1 MKRLLALSLALVTIS
16 LSAQSPEPVDNAAI
30 AKIREEGFKRS
41 QVMETMFWLTDRYG
55 PRLTGSKEFEEA
67 GDWAVKQ
74 LQSWGVE
81 NVRKERFAFGRG
93 WSLVKF
99 HAQMLEPRVM
109 PIIGLPKAWSTGT
122 KGMFT
127 ADVVRPQI
135 TNAQDAEQWRGK
147 LRGKIVLTQPARE
160 VRLLEGPVVL
170 RYNDNPKWVEEAL
183 SVPPARGGGAG
194 RAGGGG
200 DAGRAGGAAGDAGRG
215 GAGAAAAGGRG
226 AAGAGGRGGAGGG
239 APAFNVNTFYREEGV
254 LALFDRG
261 SNSDMSAGGSDLSWQ
276 TQRVD
281 GGTVFVQSG
290 GSATADPATILPQVT
305 LAVEHYNRMVRLLDH
320 NTPVKVELNIDV
332 ATREEDPA
340 SPNGF
345 NVIGEI
351 RGTDKADEIVVIGAH
366 FDSWHGATGA
376 TDNAAGSAAM
386 MEVLRIF
393 TATGLRPRRTV
404 RIGLWGAEENGLI
417 GSQFYVREHLGT
429 RDAPKPELAKT
440 TAYFNIDNGTGKI
453 RGIWMQG
460 NTAVKPIFEAWTR
473 PLKDLG
479 VDILGPRS
487 VSSTDHTRFDSVG
500 VPAFQFVQER
510 LEYNSRTHHSNMDFY
525 DRVQAEDM
533 KQMATVT
540 AVFVWHAAN
549 RESLL
554 PRKQ

>member
-1 MKRLLALSLALVTIS
+1 MT
-16 LSAQSPEPVDNAAI
+16 
-30 AKIREEGFKRS
+30 
-41 QVMETMFWLTDRYG
+41 
-55 PRLTGSKEFEEA
+55 
-67 GDWAVKQ
+67 
-74 LQSWGVE
+74 
-81 NVRKERFAFGRG
+81 
-93 WSLVKF
+93 
-99 HAQMLEPRVM
+99 EPRVM

-122 KGMFT
+122 NGMFT

-170 RYNDNPKWVEEAL
+170 RYGDNAKWLEEAL
-183 SVPPARGGGAG
+183 SVPPARAGGAG
-194 RAGGGG
+194 RAGGAAAGRAGG
-200 DAGRAGGAAGDAGRG
+200 GGGRAGGAAGA
-215 GAGAAAAGGRG
+215 G
-226 AAGAGGRGGAGGG
+226 AAGA
-239 APAFNVNTFYREEGV
+239 AFNVNTFYREEGV

-261 SNSDMSAGGSDLSWQ
+261 GNSDRSAGGSDLSWQ

-281 GGTVFVQSG
+281 GGPVFV
-290 GSATADPATILPQVT
+290 V
-305 LAVEHYNRMVRLLDH
+305 
-320 NTPVKVELNIDV
+320 
-332 ATREEDPA
+332 
-340 SPNGF
+340 
-345 NVIGEI
+345 GEI
-351 RGTDKADEIVVIGAH
+351 RGTDKADEIVLIGAH

-393 TATGLRPRRTV
+393 KTAGLRPRRTV

-417 GSQFYVREHLGT
+417 GSQAYVREHLGT
-429 RDAPKPELAKT
+429 REAPRPELAKMS
-440 TAYFNIDNGTGKI
+440 AYFNIDNGTGRI

-487 VSSTDHTRFDSVG
+487 VTSTDHTRFDAVG

-533 KQMATVT
+533 KQMATV
-540 AVFVWHAAN
+540 AAIFVWHAAN
-549 RESLL
+549 RDALL
-554 PRKQ
+554 PRK

>member
-1 MKRLLALSLALVTIS
+1 MKRALMLILAVLTIS
-16 LSAQSPEPVDNAAI
+16 LSAQSPEPVDSAAI
-30 AKIREEGFKRS
+30 AKIREHGLQKS
-41 QVMETMFWLTDRYG
+41 QVMDTMFWLTDRYG

-81 NVRKERFAFGRG
+81 NVRKERFPFGRG

-99 HAQMLEPRVM
+99 HAQMTEPRVM

-122 KGMFT
+122 RGTFT
-127 ADVVRPQI
+127 AEVVRPQI
-135 TNAQDAEQWRGK
+135 ANAQDAEQWRGK
-147 LRGKIVLTQPARE
+147 LRGRIVLTQPARE
-160 VRLLEGPVVL
+160 VRLLEGPIVL
-170 RYNDNPKWVEEAL
+170 RYGDNPKWIEEAL
-183 SVPPARGGGAG
+183 SMPPARGAG
-194 RAGGGG
+194 
-200 DAGRAGGAAGDAGRG
+200 AGRAGGAAAGG
-215 GAGAAAAGGRG
+215 GGRAAGAAGGGAAGGGRAG
-226 AAGAGGRGGAGGG
+226 AAGAGGEAGRGAG
-239 APAFNVNTFYREEGV
+239 PAFNVNTFYREEGV

-261 SNSDMSAGGSDLSWQ
+261 GNSDMSAGGSDLSWQ

-320 NTPVKVELNIDV
+320 NTPVKVELNIEV
-332 ATREEDPA
+332 ATRDEDPGT
-340 SPNGF
+340 PNGF
-345 NVIGEI
+345 NVVGEI
-351 RGTDKADEIVVIGAH
+351 RGTDKADEIVLIGAH

-393 TATGLRPRRTV
+393 KAAGLRPRRTV
-404 RIGLWGAEENGLI
+404 RIGLWGAEENGLV
-417 GSQFYVREHLGT
+417 GSQAYVREHLGT
-429 RDAPKPELAKT
+429 RDAPKPELAKMS
-440 TAYFNIDNGTGKI
+440 AYFNIDNGTGRI

-487 VSSTDHTRFDSVG
+487 VTSTDHTRFDAVG

-525 DRVQAEDM
+525 DRVQADDM
-533 KQMATVT
+533 KQMATV
-540 AVFVWHAAN
+540 AAIFVWHAAN
-549 RESLL
+549 RDALL

>member
-1 MKRLLALSLALVTIS
+1 MKRALILTLTVLTIS
-16 LSAQSPEPVDNAAI
+16 LSAQSQEPVDSAAI
-30 AKIREEGFKRS
+30 AKIREHGLQKS

-67 GDWAVKQ
+67 GDWTVKQ

-81 NVRKERFAFGRG
+81 NVRKERFPFGRG
-93 WSLVKF
+93 WSLVRF
-99 HAQMLEPRVM
+99 HAQMTEPRVM

-122 KGMFT
+122 NGTFT

-147 LRGKIVLTQPARE
+147 LRGKIVLTQPARD

-170 RYNDNPKWVEEAL
+170 RYGDNAKWIEEAL
-183 SVPPARGGGAG
+183 SVPPARAGGAG
-194 RAGGGG
+194 RAGGAAAGGGRAAGAAGAGAAGGARGGGG
-200 DAGRAGGAAGDAGRG
+200 DAGRAGGAGT
-215 GAGAAAAGGRG
+215 
-226 AAGAGGRGGAGGG
+226 
-239 APAFNVNTFYREEGV
+239 AFNVNTFYREEGV

-261 SNSDMSAGGSDLSWQ
+261 ANSDMSAGGSDLSWQ

-320 NTPVKVELNIDV
+320 NTPVKVELNVEV
-332 ATREEDPA
+332 ATRPEAADM
-340 SPNGF
+340 PNGF
-345 NVIGEI
+345 NVVGEI
-351 RGTDKADEIVVIGAH
+351 RGSDKADEIVLIGAH

-393 TATGLRPRRTV
+393 KTAGLRPRRTV

-417 GSQFYVREHLGT
+417 GSQAYVREHLGT
-429 RDAPKPELAKT
+429 REAPKPELAKMS
-440 TAYFNIDNGTGKI
+440 AYFNIDNGTGRI

-487 VSSTDHTRFDSVG
+487 VTSTDHTRFDAVG

-533 KQMATVT
+533 KQMATV
-540 AVFVWHAAN
+540 AAIFVWHAAN
-549 RESLL
+549 RDALL